1 MADKFRVVAIFEDG
15 EDFNEGDLTAEEKA
29 IGTWSATAFGAD
41 CDMGELTVAELAEKI
56 AFWGHKLSEDD
67 KAKLGNMA
75 GEKVELKA
83 GRWGHY
89 QVLAK

>member
-1 MADKFRVVAIFEDG
+1 
-15 EDFNEGDLTAEEKA
+15 
-29 IGTWSATAFGAD
+29 
-41 CDMGELTVAELAEKI
+41 
-56 AFWGHKLSEDD
+56 
-67 KAKLGNMA
+67 LGNMA